1 MRYDEMTIGKRIA
14 TGFAIILGLLALGS
28 FLNSSGIGNIVKN
41 AIEVIEGNKLDGQL
55 AQSEVDHLNWAGKI
69 NQLLTDEK
77 VEHLD
82 VETDDHKCKFGA
94 FLFGEGRKN
103 AEKLVPSLA
112 PLFKVIE
119 QPHRMLHE
127 SAIKIGKLFRQTDI
141 GLGSF
146 LREKK
151 SDHLQWLNKVQA
163 VLLDRS
169 KTKLDVQMDP
179 DLCDLGKWLNS
190 SKTEK
195 LAQKNPLFDQLLKEI
210 QGPHNKLYYSAKEIQ
225 KHLDQGNREQALS
238 TFNRSSITYAHKT
251 LGILDQIIKWHD
263 RQIEG
268 MEAARRVYAQETMPK
283 LEKVQEILNKL
294 RTETKANIMTDDIML
309 SSAQTTKRNGI
320 IIAFIGILAGI
331 CLAFFIAKSIIKVLS
346 IISNNLGEGAGQVAS
361 ASGQISDSS
370 QSLAEGASE
379 QASSIEET
387 SASIEEMSSMTK
399 QNADNASQAD
409 TLMRE
414 TNGVVKSANQAM
426 SKLTDA
432 MEDISKSS
440 EETQKIVK
448 TIDEI
453 AFQTNLLALN
463 AAVEAARAGEAGAG
477 FAVVAEEV
485 RNLAMRSADAA
496 KNTAELIDDTVK
508 KIKEGSEM
516 VNTTNDAFQGVTTNS
531 IKVGELIDEISAA
544 SNEQAEGVSQ
554 VNSAI
559 SEMDKV
565 TQQNAATAEES
576 ASASEEMTAQA
587 KNLKSIVGE
596 LQGLIGGTMKSG
608 VHPQSPK
615 LAQDSAMA
623 PRGIASHGNAR
634 AKKNPGSMMDPDNII
649 PMDDDFSDF

>member
-1 MRYDEMTIGKRIA
+1 MSHDNMTIGKRIA
-14 TGFAIILGLLALGS
+14 IGFAIILGILALGS
-28 FLNSSGIGNIVKN
+28 FLNSSGIGNVVKN
-41 AIEVIEGNKLDGQL
+41 AIEVIEGNKLDSLL
-55 AQSEVDHLNWAGKI
+55 AQNEVDHLNWAGKV

-82 VETDDHKCKFGA
+82 VQTDDHKCGFGT
-94 FLFGEGRKN
+94 FLFGEGRKH

-112 PLFKVIE
+112 PLFKEITK
-119 QPHRMLHE
+119 PHRILHE
-127 SAIKIGKLFRQTDI
+127 SAIKIDNLFRQTDI

-163 VLLDRS
+163 VLLDKS

-179 DLCDLGKWLNS
+179 NLCDLGKWLNS

-210 QGPHNKLYYSAKEIQ
+210 QAPHNKLHYSAKKIQ
-225 KHLDQGNREQALS
+225 KYLDQGKREQALS
-238 TFNRSSITYAHKT
+238 AFNKLSLTYAHKT
-251 LGILDQIIKWHD
+251 LGILDQIIQWHD
-263 RQIEG
+263 HQIEG
-268 MEAARRVYAQETMPK
+268 METARQVYAHETTPTLK
-283 LEKVQEILNKL
+283 NIQEILHKI

-309 SSAQTTKRNGI
+309 SSAHATKRNGI
-320 IIAFIGILAGI
+320 IVAFIGILTGI
-331 CLAFFIAKSIIKVLS
+331 CLAFFIAKSIIKVLT

-414 TNGVVKSANQAM
+414 TNSVVKSANQAM
-426 SKLTDA
+426 VNLTDA
-432 MEDISKSS
+432 MENISSSS

-508 KIKEGSEM
+508 KITEGSEM
-516 VNTTNDAFQGVTTNS
+516 VNSTNDAFQGVTTNS

-544 SNEQAEGVSQ
+544 SKEQAEGVSQ

-587 KNLKSIVGE
+587 ENLKCMVGE
-596 LQGLIGGTMKSG
+596 LQGLVGGTMKSG
-608 VHPQSPK
+608 AHPQSLK
-615 LAQDSAMA
+615 LSQHSTMA
-623 PRGIASHGNAR
+623 PRVTAFQGNAR
-634 AKKNPGSMMDPDNII
+634 GKKDVRSIMDPDNII